1 MSKIKKISLLE
12 LLGEG
17 TQNNVWI
24 GIGSRTWITNVDFH
38 NKEIVETSHFP
49 LLCGCC
55 TESDFETIKFS
66 DLEEDVLDKL
76 IEELK

>member
-24 GIGSRTWITNVDFH
+24 RIGSRTRITNVDFH
-38 NKEIVETSHFP
+38 NKEIVVTSHFS
-49 LLCGCC
+49 LSCGCC
-55 TESDFETIKFS
+55 TESDWETFEFS
-66 DLEEDVLDKL
+66 DLEENVLDLL

>member
-24 GIGSRTWITNVDFH
+24 GIGSRTRITNVDFH
-38 NKEIVETSHFP
+38 NKEIVVTTIS
-49 LLCGCC
+49 LSCGCC

-66 DLEEDVLDKL
+66 DLEEDVLDEL